1 MMLRRGVHG
10 VLGQLANE
18 GLLTDAQL
26 EEGRRRAAS
35 QTAATPWYVRVLIGG
50 GAWVASWMVLGV
62 LALSRVLDDHGAL
75 VFGVFFYGG
84 AVALRWLTRGDFT
97 QQLSLAFGLA
107 GAVMVAFGV
116 ADATRGDEVVAIAAC
131 LLGCLTLAVFPDV
144 LARFLGAVTAA
155 AAGVLFFYE
164 VKLGPDVAV
173 AFIGALAGLT
183 WQLEPRLLANP
194 WTRHAQRPAAW
205 GLLVTFLFAMLTTVF
220 GSGDWLHLGPF
231 VSGSAAVALVV
242 VIVAVAREHGA
253 KLTSEPVLVALALSV
268 ALAVA
273 SFRSPGVVAALYA
286 MVLAFHRRS
295 PVMLGVGMVFLVVFA
310 VHFYFR
316 MEVSLLSR
324 GLLLL
329 ASGVVL
335 FVARAYVVRRFADIL
350 DEELP

>member
-1 MMLRRGVHG
+1 
-10 VLGQLANE
+10 
-18 GLLTDAQL
+18 
-26 EEGRRRAAS
+26 
-35 QTAATPWYVRVLIGG
+35 
-50 GAWVASWMVLGV
+50 
-62 LALSRVLDDHGAL
+62 
-75 VFGVFFYGG
+75 
-84 AVALRWLTRGDFT
+84 
-97 QQLSLAFGLA
+97 
-107 GAVMVAFGV
+107 
-116 ADATRGDEVVAIAAC
+116 
-131 LLGCLTLAVFPDV
+131 
-144 LARFLGAVTAA
+144 
-155 AAGVLFFYE
+155 
-164 VKLGPDVAV
+164 
-173 AFIGALAGLT
+173 
-183 WQLEPRLLANP
+183 
-194 WTRHAQRPAAW
+194 
-205 GLLVTFLFAMLTTVF
+205 MLTTVF

-335 FVARAYVVRRFADIL
+335 FVARAYVVRRFGHIL